1 MHIWRASLALWAAL
15 YTPVGAAPAVNDAID
30 EQSLSALEERAARAA
45 PEDQCYLYAEL
56 INRTVEYS
64 ARKYSAGETEEAT
77 NKLTRAQHFL
87 HQFRVILGH
96 KVKKLKRAQILLGHA
111 AFRLK
116 DLLHGSRYYDRP
128 LVEET
133 LLQVNR
139 AQEEAMLQLF
149 KR

>member
-1 MHIWRASLALWAAL
+1 MRKWCASLPLWVVFC
-15 YTPVGAAPAVNDAID
+15 TPVGAAPAVNDAID
-30 EQSLSALEERAARAA
+30 EQTLSALEEHAARAA

-64 ARKYSAGETEEAT
+64 ARHYAAGETEEAA
-77 NKLTRAQHFL
+77 NKLTRTQQL
-87 HQFRVILGH
+87 VHQFRAISGH

-116 DLLHGSRYYDRP
+116 DLLRGSRYDDRP
-128 LVEET
+128 LIKET
-133 LLQVNR
+133 LLQVDR